1 MPQWLRRTVLIILLV
16 AATILAAAGVLDR
29 GLGWC
34 GLDRLARANDSY
46 LDRAFDRALAGF
58 LILSGIKSGLAIVE
72 GSSVGVGVQVEL
84 GDVVQPA
91 YDYVDLAW
99 KAALAGASIIALMQL
114 ALKGLA
120 LIDHWALVL
129 ALSVWTAACLAFW
142 LLPRQPNIHGI
153 FRQAG
158 RFGTTLCLMLYLLLP
173 LTIFGAAFISQ
184 QITAPI
190 VERSHE
196 QLKALGEVLA
206 PDRLQ
211 ERFFPDGPD
220 DTLSVFDLK
229 GRIAKLGQGI
239 MALAS
244 YLKMESERIAGMTIR
259 LMAAYLFDCILFP
272 LFFGLVLM
280 TMIKS
285 VVSYLFEL
293 DRGGGGNGR

>member
-1 MPQWLRRTVLIILLV
+1 MPQWFRRTVLVVLLV

-34 GLDRLARANDSY
+34 GLDRLARANDGY

-91 YDYVDLAW
+91 YDYVDMAW
-99 KAALAGASIIALMQL
+99 KAAMAGASIIALMQL
-114 ALKGLA
+114 ALQGLA

-129 ALSVWTAACLAFW
+129 SLSVWTAACLALW
-142 LLPRQPNIHGI
+142 LLPRQLNLHGI

-158 RFGTTLCLMLYLLLP
+158 RFGATLCIMLYVLLP
-173 LTIFGAAFISQ
+173 LTVSAAALISQ
-184 QITAPI
+184 RITAPM

-206 PDRLQ
+206 PDQLQ

-220 DTLSVFDLK
+220 DTLSAFDFK
-229 GRIAKLGQGI
+229 GRMARLSQGVK
-239 MALAS
+239 ALTA
-244 YLKMESERIAGMTIR
+244 YLKMETERIAGLTIR

-285 VVSYLFEL
+285 AVRYLFEL
-293 DRGGGGNGR
+293 DRGGGGR